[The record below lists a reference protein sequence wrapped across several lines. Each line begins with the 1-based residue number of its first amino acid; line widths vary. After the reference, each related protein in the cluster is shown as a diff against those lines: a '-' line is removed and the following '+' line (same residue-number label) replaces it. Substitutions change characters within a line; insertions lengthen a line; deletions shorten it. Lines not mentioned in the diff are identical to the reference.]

1 MYFWNHDKKGAI
13 FSCCNILY
21 MLGYGKVGLGKALLL
36 LDVDIAMSVPVFS
49 HQYSLAMVMVHVS
62 HASKYS
68 FVAWISNF

>member
-1 MYFWNHDKKGAI
+1 
-13 FSCCNILY
+13 
-21 MLGYGKVGLGKALLL
+21 MLGYSKVGLGKALLL

-62 HASKYS
+62 HVSKYS